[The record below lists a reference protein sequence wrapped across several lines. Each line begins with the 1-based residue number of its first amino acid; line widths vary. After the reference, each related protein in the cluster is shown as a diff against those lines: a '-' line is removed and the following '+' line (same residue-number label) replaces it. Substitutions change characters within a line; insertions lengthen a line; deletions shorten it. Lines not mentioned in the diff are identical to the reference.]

1 MDTHAVNVYA
11 RGALGTF
18 LTPGKYTPETKAAHA
33 LYKSVTLYVMREL
46 FERKLRSNNFLK
58 TLPEVS
64 QLIYDTQAEVDKA
77 QFFENGS
84 SLAYATAIV
93 YACMG
98 RYADTHKKA

>member
-11 RGALGTF
+11 RNALGTF
-18 LTPGKYTPETKAAHA
+18 LTPGKYTPDTKKAHEV
-33 LYKSVTLYVMREL
+33 YKSTTLYVMREL

-64 QLIYDTQAEVDKA
+64 QLIFDTQAEVDKT
-77 QFFENGS
+77 QFFENGC
-84 SLAYATAIV
+84 SLAYASAIV
-93 YACMG
+93 YACLG